1 MAQKDVGNKI
11 PIYKLKTTDEVM
23 KYYDEWGIK
32 NKYDQDMIDWN
43 YTGPKET
50 VATFTKYAKDKNIK
64 ILDAGCGTGLVGV
77 ELKKYNYLNIDGMD
91 LSKKLL
97 DLIPKGY
104 YQKLDQVDLNKHKE
118 FVEGVTSQQS
128 NETVSLCN
136 QLQSLEQ
143 TGVNMALLLT
153 GSIGIASE
161 GGEFSEI
168 VKKCIFQGKP
178 LDADTQFHIKRELG
192 DIMWYWINS
201 CRALGLDPNDVIE
214 ENVNKLK
221 SRYPGGEFD
230 VHYSEN
236 RREGDI

>member
-1 MAQKDVGNKI
+1 MKI
-11 PIYKLKTTDEVM
+11 
-23 KYYDEWGIK
+23 
-32 NKYDQDMIDWN
+32 
-43 YTGPKET
+43 
-50 VATFTKYAKDKNIK
+50 
-64 ILDAGCGTGLVGV
+64 
-77 ELKKYNYLNIDGMD
+77 
-91 LSKKLL
+91 
-97 DLIPKGY
+97 
-104 YQKLDQVDLNKHKE
+104 DLNRYKQ

-128 NETVSLCN
+128 NETEALCN

-143 TGVNMALLLT
+143 SGVNMALLLT

-161 GGEFSEI
+161 GGEFAEI

-192 DIMWYWINS
+192 DIMWYWTNS
-201 CRALGLDPNDVIE
+201 CRALGLDPNEVIE

-236 RREGDI
+236 RKQGDL